1 MDGILSE
8 TQKLLSSYLE
18 DRGHSVAIKM
28 LDKNLFQ
35 MGDLLV
41 KSKTDSELLVDVQA
55 LITASKCWPL
65 PIAAITIMEN
75 SAHIW
80 FDRASAFRTAFT
92 LKEWDFNR
100 RTTTNG
106 EKIYVEEPTAKECD
120 TISMA
125 EFRANILRKTIK
137 NCFLYGGYTIIENT
151 DLHDDDIPS
160 DVMHVKVVHQTNKS
174 TPKPHVE
181 VLCGAVLTGHEIQ
194 NAAKYIQLRA
204 NDMHMTAL
212 HRYGLRMP
220 NTIKLQELVSSLG
233 RSAAIV
239 DMLQTKHANVIDM
252 RTQQEIMRNHCTSK
266 GASFIL
272 YNYARL
278 ATILKKHAVL
288 VQQGQLPDVPP
299 VHEVDFS
306 LLVEPE
312 EWQLLYA
319 YLMRFPNI
327 IRLTIGYGKSP
338 QIAPYH
344 MLSFT
349 LCLIKCLSKY
359 YRRVR
364 ILTEN
369 RPRLQPVMFARLC
382 LIRAVFDML
391 KVILDIFDLE
401 PIEEM

>member
-1 MDGILSE
+1 MDGILSK
-8 TQKLLSSYLE
+8 TQKLLCDYFENL
-18 DRGHSVAIKM
+18 GHSVALKM
-28 LDKNLFQ
+28 FDKNLLH

-41 KSKTDSELLVDVQA
+41 KSKTDSKLHVDEQA
-55 LITASKCWPL
+55 LIVASKCWPL
-65 PIAAITIMEN
+65 PIVSISIVEN
-75 SAHIW
+75 GAHIW
-80 FDRASAFRTAFT
+80 FDRATAFRVALT
-92 LKEWDFNR
+92 LKEWELDAS
-100 RTTTNG
+100 TTNG
-106 EKIYVEEPTAKECD
+106 EKVYIEEPTTDECD
-120 TISMA
+120 TISMG

-137 NCFLYGGYTIIENT
+137 NCFLHGGYIIVEKT
-151 DLHDDDIPS
+151 DLNDNEMPS
-160 DVMHVKVVHQTNKS
+160 DVTHVKVVHQRNKS
-174 TPKPHVE
+174 TPNPYVA
-181 VLCGAVLTGHEIQ
+181 VLCGAVLTGNEIQ
-194 NAAKYIQLRA
+194 NAAQYIQLRA
-204 NDMHMTAL
+204 DEMHLTAL
-212 HRYGLRMP
+212 HRYGLRIP
-220 NTIKLQELVSSLG
+220 DAVKLQELVKSLG

-266 GASFIL
+266 GAPFIL

-278 ATILKKHAVL
+278 ATILKKHAIL
-288 VQQGQLPDVPP
+288 VEQDVQLDIPP
-299 VHEVDFS
+299 VHEINFS

-319 YLMRFPNI
+319 YLIRFPYVV
-327 IRLTIGYGKSP
+327 RLTIGYGKSP

-369 RPRLQPVMFARLC
+369 RPRLQPVMFARLF

-391 KVILDIFDLE
+391 KVILNIFDLE
-401 PIEEM
+401 PVEEM